1 VVVTVTGLSGCTDD
15 APVAGTIAMLVDA
28 GVSDGVVELPGVL
41 EAPGE
46 LLPDVDVLGVDCP
59 PPPLPPPA
67 SVSLQA
73 VPASS
78 STQIPATARPCFL
91 TEPLNIP
98 QFSPV

>member
-1 VVVTVTGLSGCTDD
+1 
-15 APVAGTIAMLVDA
+15 MLADA
-28 GVSDGVVELPGVL
+28 GFSDGVVELPGVL

-46 LLPDVDVLGVDCP
+46 LLCDVDVLGVDCP
-59 PPPLPPPA
+59 RPLPA

-91 TEPLNIP
+91 TELLTIP